1 METARE
7 FLVHGLSEMLDA
19 ERKILGILEDSQE
32 DVSNDQIRKALDQHH
47 KQTEGQIERLEK
59 CFEELE
65 EEPMETECKGIG
77 GLKQE
82 KETFIQEDPSDDL
95 LDIFTVGAA
104 EKVEHYEIA
113 SYNAL
118 IDTCEKLGIKKAVRL
133 LQQNLREEE
142 QTLKKMEN
150 FSKRLKPLNT
160 GMEEEKVEEGEEEER
175 PHRGKKA
182 A

>member
-7 FLVHGLSEMLDA
+7 FLVHGLSDMLDA
-19 ERKILGILEDSQE
+19 ERKILGILGESQD
-32 DVSNDQIRKALDQHH
+32 DVSNEQLRKALESHY
-47 KQTEGQIERLEK
+47 KQTEGQIDRLEK
-59 CFEELE
+59 CFDELD
-65 EEPMETECKGIG
+65 EEPQETECKGII

-82 KETFIQEDPSDDL
+82 KEEFIKQDPSDDL
-95 LDIFTVGAA
+95 LDIFTAGAA
-104 EKVEHYEIA
+104 AKVEHYEIA

-118 IDTCEKLGIKKAVRL
+118 IDHAEQLGLKKAVRL

-142 QTLKKMEN
+142 QTLKKMEG

-160 GMEEEKVEEGEEEER
+160 GMEEEEA
-175 PHRGKKA
+175 PHRGRKA